1 METLTEPQSS
11 PTPYIRRGS
20 RALIA
25 AYIIIEFPSIY
36 YTEAIVVDTRFRTG
50 ITACCKRGVRDT
62 NCPASCST
70 EEERALGAPGLP
82 LVAES
87 GLSGSEVLKLGGAS
101 REKPG
106 ISEGFH
112 GLDFTV
118 GELARGGGFLAVAVG
133 PGLVTGGG
141 DLTGGADVFDIAER
155 VVGLRVGV
163 GALDVGLDDAG
174 KVGLEVGVEDLGVVL
189 DKGVVDLGGAAGL
202 LEVNVGLE
210 VGVEDLEG
218 LGAEVDVGLEA
229 VVDVDLGAAFSVGL
243 ADEDN
248 VGRPVGVAGLDPG
261 PPEDEGLRIPALE
274 LFNPGDGADCLD
286 DKLLREAGSGWGQK
300 TFNVSKPLEGFSKL
314 DALSRNHMLLKLSTY
329 HLL

>member
-1 METLTEPQSS
+1 MGGRPLEGEHDCRLTLPLET
-11 PTPYIRRGS
+11 G
-20 RALIA
+20 
-25 AYIIIEFPSIY
+25 
-36 YTEAIVVDTRFRTG
+36 
-50 ITACCKRGVRDT
+50 
-62 NCPASCST
+62 ST

-133 PGLVTGGG
+133 PGLVTGG
-141 DLTGGADVFDIAER
+141 ADVFDIAER

-174 KVGLEVGVEDLGVVL
+174 KVGLEVGVEDLAVVL

-202 LEVNVGLE
+202 LEVNVDLE

-286 DKLLREAGSGWGQK
+286 DKLLREAGSGWGFASYNHIQQMIEREI
-300 TFNVSKPLEGFSKL
+300 NR
-314 DALSRNHMLLKLSTY
+314 LSRYKQLTTKLRTLNQQIEQIQTNYNKVNRLNWMQNLIRSRNY
-329 HLL
+329 GL